1 MTYYVVLEVNNAS
14 FLISWTGAQFSG
26 MGMDLYNADANGSLG
41 IRALFDTASSVLS
54 RDIKEIL
61 NSDDEILKRTDI
73 SQPAITVV
81 SLAAALYLQ
90 NRQVVP
96 LACAGFSLGEF
107 PALAISGVITL
118 EDAIRLTAERGKIM
132 QAACDSLLEKSSVPP
147 GMMAVLGLSPEQID
161 LVLAGFSDA
170 DLYAANYNSPK
181 QTVISGTANAL
192 SLAEEEFKKAGA
204 KRVIRLKVS
213 GPFHS
218 PLMQDAADK
227 FSQVLD
233 GFKFADPVL
242 PLFPMLPAEESL
254 RGQRQRRMLCCTS
267 PTLSVGQPK
276 AAIASLMAEKS
287 EDTLIE
293 VGPGKVLTGLWR
305 DSGQSDPLSLIQ
317 TIYRHLPDLE

>member
-1 MTYYVVLEVNNAS
+1 MPV
-14 FLISWTGAQFSG
+14 FLFPGQGAQFSG

-218 PLMQDAADK
+218 PLMQDAANK

-242 PLFPMLPAEESL
+242 PLFSNVTGGRVASGTEAKKNAVLHISNPVRWTTEE
-254 RGQRQRRMLCCTS
+254 
-267 PTLSVGQPK
+267 V
-276 AAIASLMAEKS
+276 AIASLMAEKS

-305 DSGQSDPLSLIQ
+305 DSGQSGSSVPYTDYIQ
-317 TIYRHLPDLE
+317 APA

>member
-1 MTYYVVLEVNNAS
+1 MSYWRSIMPV
-14 FLISWTGAQFSG
+14 FLFPGQGAQFSG

-161 LVLAGFSDA
+161 LVLAGFSGV
-170 DLYAANYNSPK
+170 DLFAANYNSPK

-242 PLFPMLPAEESL
+242 PLFSNVTGGRVASGTEAKKNAVLHISNPVRWTTEE
-254 RGQRQRRMLCCTS
+254 
-267 PTLSVGQPK
+267 

-305 DSGQSDPLSLIQ
+305 DSGQSGSSVPYTDYIQ
-317 TIYRHLPDLE
+317 APA

>member
-1 MTYYVVLEVNNAS
+1 M
-14 FLISWTGAQFSG
+14 
-26 MGMDLYNADANGSLG
+26 
-41 IRALFDTASSVLS
+41 S

-73 SQPAITVV
+73 SQPALTVV

-218 PLMQDAADK
+218 PLMQDAANK

-233 GFKFADPVL
+233 GFNGRSRPAAFFQCYRRKSRFGDRGKEECCAAHLQPC
-242 PLFPMLPAEESL
+242 PLDNRGSGNCFPD
-254 RGQRQRRMLCCTS
+254 G
-267 PTLSVGQPK
+267 
-276 AAIASLMAEKS
+276 
-287 EDTLIE
+287 
-293 VGPGKVLTGLWR
+293 
-305 DSGQSDPLSLIQ
+305 
-317 TIYRHLPDLE
+317 

>member
-1 MTYYVVLEVNNAS
+1 MSYWRSIMPV
-14 FLISWTGAQFSG
+14 FLFPGQGAQFSG

-161 LVLAGFSDA
+161 LVLTGFSGV
-170 DLYAANYNSPK
+170 DLFAANYNSPK
-181 QTVISGTANAL
+181 QTVVSGTANAL

-218 PLMQDAADK
+218 PLMQDAANK

-242 PLFPMLPAEESL
+242 PLFSNVTGGRVASGTEAKKNAVLHISNPVRWTTEE
-254 RGQRQRRMLCCTS
+254 
-267 PTLSVGQPK
+267 

-305 DSGQSDPLSLIQ
+305 DSGQSGSSVPYTDYIQ
-317 TIYRHLPDLE
+317 APA

>member
-1 MTYYVVLEVNNAS
+1 MPF
-14 FLISWTGAQFSG
+14 FLFPGQGAQFSG
-26 MGMDLYNADANGSLG
+26 MGMDLYNADADGSLG

-61 NSDDEILKRTDI
+61 NSDDDILKRTDI
-73 SQPAITVV
+73 SQPAITAV

-90 NRQVVP
+90 NRQVAP

-181 QTVISGTANAL
+181 QTVISGTAHAL
-192 SLAEEEFKKAGA
+192 SLAEEEFKKVGA

-233 GFKFADPVL
+233 GFNFADPVL
-242 PLFPMLPAEESL
+242 PLFSNVTGGRVASGTEAKKNAVLHISHPVRWTTEE
-254 RGQRQRRMLCCTS
+254 
-267 PTLSVGQPK
+267 
-276 AAIASLMAEKS
+276 AAIASLMAEKT
-287 EDTLIE
+287 DDMLIE

-305 DSGQSDPLSLIQ
+305 DSGHSGSSVPYTDYIQ
-317 TIYRHLPDLE
+317 APA